1 MVTHTYS
8 GGRDQTA
15 VIGHAP
21 EDRNWKPGDRAHK
34 PFICSGARI
43 EAFVTVDAG
52 TKRATHIGRR
62 TWLMKHVHVGHD
74 AYIGEDCEV
83 APGAVIC
90 GHAYIG
96 KGVKIGVNASILPYR
111 KVGDGARIGAG
122 AVVTKDVPA
131 YETWVGSP
139 AQEVRHRIQESDI
152 AWAAGLFEGEGSFS
166 THGSGDNDR
175 RYLRVC
181 LQMKDRDI
189 VERFVE
195 VVGFGTIYEVRP
207 DPRTGTVMHQWQ
219 ASTEESFRQLLRLFS
234 PYLGPRR
241 LARAAELLEAHGKLH
256 REQEELYV

>member
-74 AYIGEDCEV
+74 AYIGEDCEI

-90 GHAYIG
+90 GHAEIG

-122 AVVTKDVPA
+122 AVVTKDVRRADSRRESSEAARHPGFA
-131 YETWVGSP
+131 VG
-139 AQEVRHRIQESDI
+139 ILSD
-152 AWAAGLFEGEGSFS
+152 G
-166 THGSGDNDR
+166 
-175 RYLRVC
+175 V
-181 LQMKDRDI
+181 
-189 VERFVE
+189 VERFAALRSPLAVGSGLVRST
-195 VVGFGTIYEVRP
+195 VVA
-207 DPRTGTVMHQWQ
+207 D
-219 ASTEESFRQLLRLFS
+219 ASSMR
-234 PYLGPRR
+234 GRR
-241 LARAAELLEAHGKLH
+241 
-256 REQEELYV
+256 